1 MLNDLSKIEAFEFI
15 FKTVKYVME
24 SGIVMNNETVK
35 QICKDYYG
43 NVIYNK
49 KMNLVLSKKNNLF
62 NR

>member
-1 MLNDLSKIEAFEFI
+1 MFNDLNKIEAFEFI
-15 FKTVKYVME
+15 LKSVKYVIE
-24 SGIVMNNETVK
+24 NGIVMNNETVK

-49 KMNLVLSKKNNLF
+49 KMNLVLSKKNNLY